1 VHTGLGCT
9 YVLRYSRFPNMLLS
23 NPWAAGPELLVDAT
37 RNLWN
42 VELRKIVLR
51 DALAALSSK
60 WKSPVLRS
68 SPSSFGPRR
77 PPLIPFRDCSK
88 MRDDHAHDDEKDG
101 IYRFIYWFGSH

>member
-1 VHTGLGCT
+1 MIYYYSRRVHTGLGCT

-23 NPWAAGPELLVDAT
+23 NPWAAGPELLVDVT

-60 WKSPVLRS
+60 WKSQS
-68 SPSSFGPRR
+68 YGPR
-77 PPLIPFRDCSK
+77 PAALGQ
-88 MRDDHAHDDEKDG
+88 DDHL
-101 IYRFIYWFGSH
+101 